1 MEQKHF
7 NTYKE
12 ELDLDFL
19 KQYCLDHGEVKTF
32 EQGEALEKAG
42 EASRWIAYVE
52 SGYFKYMVNKAQG
65 GDKGICTGFAF
76 EGEFVANYPFCLDG
90 ELSELT
96 IEAGM
101 PCRVIVIEGKE
112 LKRMYNEDGEK
123 KDIGIQIITNLF
135 KMVYSRYLDFY
146 RYDAKERYTL
156 LLNRC
161 PQVVQQL
168 PLKDIASFLN
178 ITPSYLSTIR
188 HKSLL
193 ASNSK
198 AKIR

>member
-1 MEQKHF
+1 ME
-7 NTYKE
+7 
-12 ELDLDFL
+12 FL
-19 KQYCLDHGEVKTF
+19 RQYCLEHGEVKTF
-32 EQGEALEKAG
+32 EQGEALEKVG

-52 SGYFKYMVNKAQG
+52 SGYFKYMVNKASG
-65 GDKGICTGFAF
+65 GKSACTGFAF
-76 EGEFVANYPFCLDG
+76 KGEFVANYPFCLEG

-123 KDIGIQIITNLF
+123 KDIGIQIINNLF

-146 RYDAKERYTL
+146 RYDAKGRYTL

>member
-1 MEQKHF
+1 MEKRHF
-7 NTYKE
+7 NSYKE

-19 KQYCLDHGEVKTF
+19 KQYCLEHGEVKTF

-52 SGYFKYMVNKAQG
+52 SGYFKYMVNKALG
-65 GDKGICTGFAF
+65 GGKSACTGFAF
-76 EGEFVANYPFCLDG
+76 EGEFVANYPFCLEG
-90 ELSELT
+90 EQSELT

-101 PCRVIVIEGKE
+101 PCRVIIIEGKE
-112 LKRMYNEDGEK
+112 LKRMYNEDTEK
-123 KDIGIQIITNLF
+123 KDIGMQLINNLF
-135 KMVYSRYLDFY
+135 KMVYSRYLDLY
-146 RYDAKERYTL
+146 RYDAKERYML

-178 ITPSYLSTIR
+178 ITPQMLS
-188 HKSLL
+188 
-193 ASNSK
+193 
-198 AKIR
+198 KIRTKITFG

>member
-1 MEQKHF
+1 MKKKHF
-7 NTYKE
+7 NSYKE

-19 KQYCLDHGEVKTF
+19 KQYCLDNGEVKTF

-52 SGYFKYMVNKAQG
+52 SGYFKYMVNKVTG
-65 GDKGICTGFAF
+65 EGKSVCTGFAF

-101 PCRVIVIEGKE
+101 PCRAIVIEGKE
-112 LKRMYNEDGEK
+112 LKRMYNEDTEK
-123 KDIGIQIITNLF
+123 KDIGIQVISNLF

-146 RYDAKERYTL
+146 RYDAKERYMQL
-156 LLNRC
+156 LSRC

-178 ITPSYLSTIR
+178 ITSSYLSTIR
-188 HKSLL
+188 TQ
-193 ASNSK
+193 
-198 AKIR
+198 ITFGEER

>member
-32 EQGEALEKAG
+32 GQGEALEKAG

-76 EGEFVANYPFCLDG
+76 KGEFVANYPFCLNG

-96 IEAGM
+96 IEAGI
-101 PCRVIVIEGKE
+101 PCRVIAIDGKE
-112 LKRMYNEDGEK
+112 LKRMYIEDTEK
-123 KDIGIQIITNLF
+123 KDIGIQLINNLF
-135 KMVYSRYLDFY
+135 KMVYSRYLDLY
-146 RYDAKERYTL
+146 RYDAKERYTQ

-178 ITPSYLSTIR
+178 ITPQMLS
-188 HKSLL
+188 
-193 ASNSK
+193 
-198 AKIR
+198 KIRTKLTFG

>member
-1 MEQKHF
+1 MKQEHF

-12 ELDLDFL
+12 ELNLEFL
-19 KQYCLDHGEVKTF
+19 RQFCLEHGEAKTF
-32 EQGEALEKAG
+32 KQGEALEKVG

-52 SGYFKYMVNKAQG
+52 SGYFKYMVNKASG
-65 GDKGICTGFAF
+65 GGKSVCTGFAF
-76 EGEFVANYPFCLDG
+76 KGEFVANYPFCLEG

-112 LKRMYNEDGEK
+112 LKRMYNEDTEK
-123 KDIGIQIITNLF
+123 KDIGMQIITNLF

-146 RYDAKERYTL
+146 RYDAKERYMQ

-161 PQVVQQL
+161 PQMVQQM

-188 HKSLL
+188 TQITFGK
-193 ASNSK
+193 
-198 AKIR
+198 

>member
-1 MEQKHF
+1 MKQGHF

-12 ELDLDFL
+12 ELNLEFL
-19 KQYCLDHGEVKTF
+19 RQFCLEHGDAKTF

-52 SGYFKYMVNKAQG
+52 SGYFKYMVNKASDG
-65 GDKGICTGFAF
+65 RKSICTGFAF
-76 EGEFVANYPFCLDG
+76 KGEFVANYPFCLEG

-112 LKRMYNEDGEK
+112 LKRMYKEDGEK
-123 KDIGIQIITNLF
+123 KDIGMQVITNLF
-135 KMVYSRYLDFY
+135 KMVYSRYLDLY
-146 RYDAKERYTL
+146 RYDAKERYTM

-188 HKSLL
+188 KEITFGEELEG
-193 ASNSK
+193 
-198 AKIR
+198 

>member
-1 MEQKHF
+1 MDCIRGRRIFQIYGEQS
-7 NTYKE
+7 T
-12 ELDLDFL
+12 
-19 KQYCLDHGEVKTF
+19 
-32 EQGEALEKAG
+32 
-42 EASRWIAYVE
+42 
-52 SGYFKYMVNKAQG
+52 G
-65 GDKGICTGFAF
+65 GGKSVCTGFAF
-76 EGEFVANYPFCLDG
+76 KGEFVANYPFCLEG
-90 ELSELT
+90 EQSELT

-112 LKRMYNEDGEK
+112 LKRMYNEDTEK
-123 KDIGIQIITNLF
+123 KDIGMQIITNLF

-146 RYDAKERYTL
+146 RYDAKERYTM

-188 HKSLL
+188 KEITFGEELEG
-193 ASNSK
+193 
-198 AKIR
+198 